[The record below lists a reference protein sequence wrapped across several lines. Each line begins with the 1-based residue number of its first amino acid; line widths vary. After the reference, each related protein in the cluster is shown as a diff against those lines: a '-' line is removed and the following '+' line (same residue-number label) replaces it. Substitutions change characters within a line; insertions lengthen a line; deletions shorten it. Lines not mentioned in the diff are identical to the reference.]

1 MGFTIQ
7 DMLIT
12 SESQYQM
19 KLLAGHNGWSNS
31 ISWVLMIEDTKIL
44 NNFSGKELAVT
55 TGLGFRTEKELINL
69 AKGLVNRNASGLII
83 NTGEYMHEIPQEL
96 ISFCNENDLPLIDIP
111 WEIYLADMIK
121 DLSIRIFLQGTAD
134 EQISEAFIEAITYP
148 EHEDKYRKT
157 LLSYFDIDG
166 DFQVILFTTD
176 NLDSMDTVDRKKLSY
191 KLQIYL
197 ENISHNGHFFY
208 YDSCF
213 VLVLNDIEQD
223 YMEKIVNGMLTR
235 TKARMPEVNV
245 YGGTGSPMK
254 DICNLYLSYNR
265 ARAALEYAKK
275 NNLPMIYFD
284 NMGADRLF
292 SSVAD
297 ARLLQEMGED
307 VLSVLIEYDKKHE
320 ANYVETLGLYLKHN
334 GSVQAVAD
342 ELFTHRNTVVYRVSN
357 IKKMLETDFDDAEE
371 RFKYLLATRIV
382 EYSQKAK

>member
-19 KLLAGHNGWSNS
+19 KLLAGNNGWSNS

-83 NTGEYMHEIPQEL
+83 NTGEYIHEIPQEL

-166 DFQVILFTTD
+166 NFQVILFTTD

-197 ENISHNGHFFY
+197 ENISHNCHFFY

>member
-19 KLLAGHNGWSNS
+19 KLLAGNNGWSNS

-83 NTGEYMHEIPQEL
+83 NTGEYIHEIPQEL

-235 TKARMPEVNV
+235 TKAKMPEVNV

-292 SSVAD
+292 SSVVD
-297 ARLLQEMGED
+297 AKLLQEMGED

-342 ELFTHRNTVVYRVSN
+342 ELFTHRNTVVYRVAN

>member
-19 KLLAGHNGWSNS
+19 KLLAGNNGWSNS

-83 NTGEYMHEIPQEL
+83 NTGEYIHEIPQEL

-292 SSVAD
+292 SSVVD

-342 ELFTHRNTVVYRVSN
+342 ELFTHRNTVVYRVAN

>member
-19 KLLAGHNGWSNS
+19 KLLAGNNGWSNS

-83 NTGEYMHEIPQEL
+83 NTGEYIHEIPQEL

-235 TKARMPEVNV
+235 TKAKMPEVNV

-292 SSVAD
+292 SSVVD
-297 ARLLQEMGED
+297 AKLLQEMGED

-342 ELFTHRNTVVYRVSN
+342 ELFTHRNTVVYRVAN

-382 EYSQKAK
+382 EYSQKTK

>member
-19 KLLAGHNGWSNS
+19 KLLAGNSGWSNS

-83 NTGEYMHEIPQEL
+83 NTGEYIHEIPQEL

-297 ARLLQEMGED
+297 AKLLQEMGED

-342 ELFTHRNTVVYRVSN
+342 ELFTHRNTVVYRVAN

>member
-19 KLLAGHNGWSNS
+19 KLLAGNNGWSNS

-83 NTGEYMHEIPQEL
+83 NTGEYIHEIPQEL

-292 SSVAD
+292 SSVVD
-297 ARLLQEMGED
+297 AKLLQEMGED

-342 ELFTHRNTVVYRVSN
+342 ELFTHRNTVVYRVAN

-371 RFKYLLATRIV
+371 RFKYLLATKIV

>member
-19 KLLAGHNGWSNS
+19 KLLAGNNGWSNS

-83 NTGEYMHEIPQEL
+83 NTGEYIHEIPQEL
-96 ISFCNENDLPLIDIP
+96 ISFCNENDLPLIDVP

-148 EHEDKYRKT
+148 EHEEKYRKT

-235 TKARMPEVNV
+235 TKAKMPEVNV

-275 NNLPMIYFD
+275 NNLPMVFLARECGTLLISWKEAETYKTAELIKQYADNAIYYLRYYLEEQP
-284 NMGADRLF
+284 DRVKLYTIHGDKVKQIKL
-292 SSVAD
+292 SD
-297 ARLLQEMGED
+297 AAEVFALIDATAQDLCLQ
-307 VLSVLIEYDKKHE
+307 L
-320 ANYVETLGLYLKHN
+320 
-334 GSVQAVAD
+334 
-342 ELFTHRNTVVYRVSN
+342 EL
-357 IKKMLETDFDDAEE
+357 
-371 RFKYLLATRIV
+371 
-382 EYSQKAK
+382 

>member
-83 NTGEYMHEIPQEL
+83 NTGEYIHEIPQEL

-342 ELFTHRNTVVYRVSN
+342 ELFTHRNTVVYRVAN

-371 RFKYLLATRIV
+371 RFKYLSATRIV
-382 EYSQKAK
+382 EYSQKTK

>member
-19 KLLAGHNGWSNS
+19 KLLAGNNGWSNS

-83 NTGEYMHEIPQEL
+83 NTGEYIHEIPQEL

-166 DFQVILFTTD
+166 DFQVILFTAD

-342 ELFTHRNTVVYRVSN
+342 ELFTHRNTVVYRVAN

>member
-19 KLLAGHNGWSNS
+19 KLLAGNNGWSNS

-83 NTGEYMHEIPQEL
+83 NTGEYIHEIPQEL

-265 ARAALEYAKK
+265 ARAALEHAKK

-334 GSVQAVAD
+334 CSVQAVAD
-342 ELFTHRNTVVYRVSN
+342 ELFTHRNTVVYRVAN

-371 RFKYLLATRIV
+371 RFKYLLAARIV

>member
-19 KLLAGHNGWSNS
+19 KLLAGNNGWSNS

-83 NTGEYMHEIPQEL
+83 NTGEYIHEIPQEL

-292 SSVAD
+292 SSVVD
-297 ARLLQEMGED
+297 AKLLQEMGED

-342 ELFTHRNTVVYRVSN
+342 ELFTHRNTVVYRVAN

>member
-19 KLLAGHNGWSNS
+19 KLLAGNNGWSNS

-83 NTGEYMHEIPQEL
+83 NTGEYIHEIPQEL

-197 ENISHNGHFFY
+197 ENISHNGHFCY

-235 TKARMPEVNV
+235 TKTRMPEVNV

-292 SSVAD
+292 SSVVD
-297 ARLLQEMGED
+297 AKLLQEMGED

-342 ELFTHRNTVVYRVSN
+342 ELFTHRNTVVYRVAN